1 MMGGEIWM
9 ESEPGR
15 GSQFHFTAHLG
26 LTDVIDDAARRG
38 QAAAPAV
45 SQSAA
50 VMSGSP
56 LRVLLAEDNAVNRV
70 VATRLIEKQ
79 GHHVVAATTGR
90 EALAALRRADYD
102 VVLMDVQMP
111 DMDGFEATR
120 TIRVMEQHTGRHQ
133 QIIALTAHAMIGDRE
148 RCLEAGM
155 DGYLT
160 KPISP
165 QQLKEL
171 LESYYQTL
179 DQRRS
184 SSIELPIEPGR

>member
-1 MMGGEIWM
+1 MGGEIWI
-9 ESEPGR
+9 ESDLGR

-26 LTDVIDDAARRG
+26 ITDVIDDAVRRG
-38 QAAAPAV
+38 QAAAPAA
-45 SQSAA
+45 SQSAP
-50 VMSGSP
+50 VMSGSS

-79 GHHVVAATTGR
+79 GHHVEAATTGR
-90 EALAALRRADYD
+90 EALAALRQADYD

-120 TIRVMEQHTGRHQ
+120 TIRETEQHTGRHQ

-155 DGYLT
+155 DAYLS

-171 LESYYQTL
+171 LESCSQAL

-184 SSIELPIEPGR
+184 SSIELPIEPSR